1 MPSLLLK
8 RKESKEEMVGTVYPG
23 SRTINEV
30 VVNTRVIES

>member
-8 RKESKEEMVGTVYPG
+8 RKESKEEMVGAVYLG